1 MKHWGSLDI
10 TAGIEI
16 AINDLGNSMLLGLDD
31 HIMFRSFMWYLEPM
45 VRSYA
50 FYLNPHFKT
59 NHHRYTPLQENER
72 NTYTVQTI
80 PGIDIPIKGNRV
92 AFADKSGRGIP
103 LPDPRFLAL
112 HAAFAK
118 VLHSSGVGKYFFQSE
133 EKEVE
138 IVTGKHGAPNFGSLL
153 YRSSTL

>member
-45 VRSYA
+45 
-50 FYLNPHFKT
+50 
-59 NHHRYTPLQENER
+59 ENER